1 MVVENLLELQDAL
14 LGQVVVAEKLDWRE
28 HCLIQLVE
36 GMYLWLLVEM
46 DEFQG
51 ASKPLA
57 WLPEQTLRLVWV

>member
-1 MVVENLLELQDAL
+1 MVVENLLNLQDAR

-28 HCLIQLVE
+28 HYLIQLVDVVC
-36 GMYLWLLVEM
+36 LWLLVEM

-57 WLPEQTLRLVWV
+57 WRPKQNLQLVWV